1 MTRQTLKNA
10 VTLLM
15 IAAAAFNGEKAEAQC
30 PAIEAALTGLDSP
43 LGIAQTNGGN
53 FVVSESG
60 RRGVLHSGLPLD
72 CQPAR
77 AIG

>member
-15 IAAAAFNGEKAEAQC
+15 IVAAAFNGEKAEAQC
-30 PAIEAALTGLDSP
+30 PAIEAARPASTLRSGSRRPTAATSWCRS
-43 LGIAQTNGGN
+43 QGGGACCTAAA
-53 FVVSESG
+53 SRLST
-60 RRGVLHSGLPLD
+60 R
-72 CQPAR
+72 R